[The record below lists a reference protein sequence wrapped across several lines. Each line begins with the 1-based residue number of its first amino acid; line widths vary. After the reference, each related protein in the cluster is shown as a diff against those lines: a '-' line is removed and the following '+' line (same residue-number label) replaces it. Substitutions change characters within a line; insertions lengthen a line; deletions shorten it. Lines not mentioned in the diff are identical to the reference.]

1 VRRALGIVA
10 AVAAV
15 GASVVVAAGARG
27 AGGAEPGSYQVEL
40 DNAFGLIEGG
50 DLKVAGVRAGRITA
64 IRLDRRTKRAVV
76 GFRIDR
82 RGFGSLRRDVHCES
96 RPQSLIGE
104 YFLDCLP
111 GTSPQKLPA
120 GARIPVTQTSS
131 TVAPDLVADIM
142 REPQRERLRIIV
154 SELGAGVAGR
164 ASELNAAIRRA
175 SPALRETDRV
185 LKMLAAQNEV
195 LADLAV
201 NADTVVGDLAR
212 NRHDVGRFVTAAGK
226 TAGVS
231 ARRRRDLADGV
242 RRLPGFLEELR
253 PTMASLGQVADQQAP
268 ALRDLDASSQRLT
281 RFLELAAPFAEASRP
296 AIRSL
301 GEASQTGDRAVKA
314 AGPTISLL
322 DGFARPA
329 PEVAKNLSMVL
340 QHLDDRENAIEA
352 DPRSPGGKG
361 YTGLEALLQYVYD
374 QTTSTAIHDQNG
386 HILKIGLFASSC
398 SEYAD
403 AKRLKDHPE
412 LERKCA
418 SYLGPTQP
426 GLNTEDVTRFDDSEK
441 DKAAARPELPKLPSG
456 APSLPKLPSA
466 PVPPAPLEPAP
477 AAPKLP
483 GVGGGE
489 GVRAPSAVPAA
500 PTVPGA
506 PKAPGVPPL
515 PIPGLPPLDPPAP
528 GDPALP
534 PGQVP
539 DVPGSVGASQDQSG
553 QGQLLDYLLRP

>member
-10 AVAAV
+10 VLALL
-15 GASVVVAAGARG
+15 GASVALATGAHG
-27 AGGAEPGSYQVEL
+27 AGAEPGSYQVEL

-50 DLKVAGVRAGRITA
+50 DLKVAGVRAGKITK
-64 IRLDRRTKRAVV
+64 ISLDRRTKRAVV

-111 GTSPQKLPA
+111 GTAAQKLPA

-164 ASELNAAIRRA
+164 APELNAAIRRA

-185 LKMLAAQNEV
+185 LKLLAAQNQV
-195 LADLAV
+195 LANLAV
-201 NADTVVGDLAR
+201 NADRVVGDLAR
-212 NRHDVGRFVTAAGK
+212 NRRDVGRFVTEAGK
-226 TAGVS
+226 TARIS
-231 ARRRRDLADGV
+231 ASRSRALADGV
-242 RRLPGFLEELR
+242 RRLPGFLEELQ
-253 PTMASLGQVADQQAP
+253 PTMASLGRVADEQAP

-296 AIRSL
+296 ALRSL
-301 GEASQTGDRAVKA
+301 GEASQTGDRAVQA

-322 DGFARPA
+322 DGLARPA
-329 PEVAKNLSMVL
+329 PEVARNLSMVL
-340 QHLDDRENAIEA
+340 AHLDDRENAIEA

-374 QTTSTAIHDQNG
+374 QTTSTAIYDQNG
-386 HILKIGLFASSC
+386 HILKIALFASSC
-398 SEYAD
+398 SDYAD

-426 GLNTEDVTRFDDSEK
+426 GLNTEDVTRFDESGK
-441 DKAAARPELPKLPSG
+441 DKAASGVELPKPPSG
-456 APSLPKLPSA
+456 VPALPRLPSA
-466 PVPPAPLEPAP
+466 PVAPAPLEPGP
-477 AAPKLP
+477 AAPSVP

-500 PTVPGA
+500 PAVPGA
-506 PKAPGVPPL
+506 PKAPDVPAL
-515 PIPGLPPLDPPAP
+515 PIPGLPPVDLPSP
-528 GDPALP
+528 GDPPLA

-539 DVPGSVGASQDQSG
+539 QVPGSVGASQDGSG
-553 QGQLLDYLLRP
+553 QGRLLDYLLRP